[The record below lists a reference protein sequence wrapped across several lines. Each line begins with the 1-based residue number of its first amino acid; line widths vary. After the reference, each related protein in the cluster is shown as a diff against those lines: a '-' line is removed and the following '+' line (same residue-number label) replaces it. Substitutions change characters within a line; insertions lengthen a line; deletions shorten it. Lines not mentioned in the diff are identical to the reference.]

1 MKELEAITEEIKKKG
16 KKAFIPFFTA
26 FYPTEKAFADL
37 LITAQS
43 SGADLIEIGLPFSD
57 PIADGKYV
65 QHSYG
70 WVLNNGFKLSR
81 FISFFR
87 EFKKELTIPV
97 VIMTYL
103 NPVYRYGFERFANFM
118 SRENISGILF
128 PDLPVEHLDLLKDY
142 FEKRK
147 ISVINM
153 IAPSTEAERIKLIT
167 KKSKGFIYLVS
178 VYGVTGVRKRISN
191 ELSETAARV
200 RCFTGKPLY
209 AGFGISNP
217 LQARKI
223 VRQVDGV
230 IVGSAIIKI
239 IMNRE
244 KDFRIS
250 EIQYFL
256 KTMRSAI

>member
-1 MKELEAITEEIKKKG
+1 MKMLEAITEEIKKQG
-16 KKAFIPFFTA
+16 QKALVPFFTA

-37 LITAQS
+37 LRTAQA

-65 QHSYG
+65 QHSSE
-70 WVLNNGFKLSR
+70 WVLKNGFKLSR
-81 FISFFR
+81 FISFFQ

-97 VIMTYL
+97 VIMSYL
-103 NPVYRYGFERFANFM
+103 NPIYRYGFDRFADFM

-128 PDLPVEHLDLLKDY
+128 PDLPVEHLDLLEDY
-142 FEKRK
+142 FEKRN

-153 IAPSTEAERIKLIT
+153 IAPSTEPKRIKLIA
-167 KKSKGFIYLVS
+167 KRSKGFIYLVS

-191 ELSETAARV
+191 ELSETVARV
-200 RCFTGKPLY
+200 RHFSDKPLY
-209 AGFGISNP
+209 AGFGISSP

-239 IMNRE
+239 IMKRE
-244 KDFRIS
+244 QDFRTS
-250 EIQYFL
+250 EIEYFL
-256 KTMRSAI
+256 KTMRRAI

>member
-1 MKELEAITEEIKKKG
+1 MKELEIITAEIKKRG
-16 KKAFIPFFTA
+16 QKAFIPFFTT

-57 PIADGKYV
+57 PIADGIYV
-65 QHSYG
+65 QHSSG
-70 WVLNNGFKLSR
+70 WVLKNGFKLSR

-87 EFKKELTIPV
+87 ELKKELTIPIV
-97 VIMTYL
+97 LMSYL
-103 NPVYRYGFERFANFM
+103 NPVFRYGFDRFAEFM

-142 FEKRK
+142 FEKRN

-178 VYGVTGVRKRISN
+178 VYGVTGVRKSISN
-191 ELSETAARV
+191 ELTETAARV
-200 RCFTGKPLY
+200 RYFSDKPLY

-217 LQARKI
+217 LQARKT

-250 EIQYFL
+250 EIVYFL
-256 KTMRSAI
+256 KSMRRAI

>member
-1 MKELEAITEEIKKKG
+1 MQELEAISEEIKKHG

-37 LITAQS
+37 LRIAQS

-57 PIADGKYV
+57 PIADGKYI
-65 QHSYG
+65 QHSSD
-70 WVLNNGFKLSR
+70 WVLKNGFKLSR

-97 VIMTYL
+97 VIMSYL
-103 NPVYRYGFERFANFM
+103 NPVYRYGFDRFADFM
-118 SRENISGILF
+118 RRENISGIIF

-142 FEKRK
+142 FEKRN

-153 IAPSTEAERIKLIT
+153 IAPSTETERVKLIAT
-167 KKSKGFIYLVS
+167 KSKGFIYLVS

-191 ELSETAARV
+191 DLSETVARV
-200 RCFTGKPLY
+200 RYFTDKPLY

-239 IMNRE
+239 IMQRE
-244 KDFRIS
+244 TDFTIS
-250 EIQYFL
+250 EIQNFL
-256 KTMRSAI
+256 KTMKSAI